1 MRNAKQRNH
10 LNLAIATS
18 QYYYCYCSERASSD
32 WARTCMQPKVTNSDE
47 PLDTH
52 SWHTECK
59 TATGQS
65 LVVWDKKP
73 SFRCANRLYAKLD
86 CPVAR
91 QKFSLLATAHDC
103 ETGLLAISELPLP
116 SVSKRVLMHFL
127 WTCKWTKIYLL
138 YWNWIGSIIIDQ
150 VLVHMFIYFC
160 PICSKLCG
168 ITCWIT
174 TRKTRLWLKVSVLSF
189 VSFWKAWVQFTH
201 MTSVFLRV
209 CCLQPRQNLLR

>member
-1 MRNAKQRNH
+1 MQDCHWPK
-10 LNLAIATS
+10 
-18 QYYYCYCSERASSD
+18 SSCV
-32 WARTCMQPKVTNSDE
+32 RQ
-47 PLDTH
+47 
-52 SWHTECK
+52 
-59 TATGQS
+59 
-65 LVVWDKKP
+65 KP

-103 ETGLLAISELPLP
+103 ETGLLAISALPLP

-150 VLVHMFIYFC
+150 VLVHKFIYFC

-174 TRKTRLWLKVSVLSF
+174 TRKTRLWLKVSAFFCQLLKS
-189 VSFWKAWVQFTH
+189 VS
-201 MTSVFLRV
+201 SVHSYDLRV
-209 CCLQPRQNLLR
+209 PTCMLFTAPSKSFTIKSMNCDLL